1 MRINYKLNSNG
12 YIIEYTSYPF
22 DSKKPWISVPDNTV
36 IYLNWDRIVD
46 GRLIRDHVKI
56 RQLNLL
62 TEKIEKL
69 EVELTNYK
77 QELSNTD
84 YLVLKYSE
92 GFLTDDQFATIS
104 KDREALRGK
113 VRDLETRLQ
122 YCFSEINRLRQP

>member
-1 MRINYKLNSNG
+1 MLINYKLNSQG
-12 YIIEYTSYPF
+12 YIVEYTSYPF
-22 DSKKPWISVPDNTV
+22 DSKKPWISVPDNTI

-84 YLVLKYSE
+84 YLVLKHSE
-92 GFLTDDQFATIS
+92 GFLTDDQFAVIS
-104 KDREALRGK
+104 KDREVLRGK
-113 VRDLETRLQ
+113 VRDLETRLE
-122 YCFSEINRLRQP
+122 YCFSEINRLRQS

>member
-1 MRINYKLNSNG
+1 MLINYKTNSQG
-12 YIIEYTSYPF
+12 YITQYTTYPF
-22 DSKKPWISVPDNTV
+22 DYKKPWISIPDNTV

-56 RQLNLL
+56 KQLNLL

-69 EVELTNYK
+69 EIELTNYK

-84 YLVLKYSE
+84 YLVLKHSE

-104 KDREALRGK
+104 KDRAVLRGK
-113 VRDLETRLQ
+113 VRDLETRLE
-122 YCFSEINRLRQP
+122 YCFSEINRLRQA

>member
-1 MRINYKLNSNG
+1 MLINYKLNAQG
-12 YIIEYTSYPF
+12 YITEYTTYPF
-22 DSKKPWISVPDNTV
+22 DRKKPWISVPDNTV

-69 EVELTNYK
+69 EVELTTSK
-77 QELSNTD
+77 QELANTD
-84 YLVLKYSE
+84 YLVLKHSE
-92 GFLTDDQFATIS
+92 GFLTDDQFAVIS
-104 KDREALRGK
+104 KDREVLRSK

-122 YCFSEINRLRQP
+122 YCFTEINRLRQP

>member
-1 MRINYKLNSNG
+1 MLINYKTNSQG
-12 YIIEYTSYPF
+12 YITQYTTYPF
-22 DSKKPWISVPDNTV
+22 DANKPWISVPDNTI

-84 YLVLKYSE
+84 YLVLKHSE